1 MKTLAKYL
9 KGKVPVILAIV
20 TLLILQA
27 FCDLSLPSYT
37 SRIITQGIQG
47 KGIDSPIPPRIR
59 MQSLKDLT
67 LFLSEEEASFVK
79 SCYEPEAEA
88 EGETGGE
95 KAEKEEEKREDGKSK
110 KEEQEKETKNNAF
123 QLKDLSGTDR
133 EHLEAIL
140 PLPEMLLVFLSSGA
154 DLQSLGFSGEGDPMP
169 QNLLP
174 VLRLMPSEMRMQQLS
189 KFTSALSAIPSSTM
203 ESSAILFVSQEL
215 EALGENLER
224 IQNRYLVHVGLRMMG
239 LSLLVM
245 VCTIL
250 VSFLAVRLA
259 AGFSRDIR
267 GDVYRKVM
275 RFNDEEFHR
284 YSTASLITRSTNDI
298 QQVQF
303 LLSIGLRLLLYAP
316 IIGVGGVIKVA
327 RTNASLSWIIA
338 LALLCIF
345 ALLIVLFKVAMPRF
359 VSLQSLIDRMN
370 LVTREQLTGVMVT
383 RAFTAEKR
391 EEERFDK
398 ANQDLTKTN
407 LFVNRCMTFMM
418 PLMMLIMNGVSVLL
432 IYHGAISIDRGA
444 MQVGDLMAFIQY
456 SMQIIMSFLMI
467 SALSIMLP
475 RARVAAGRIAEIL
488 RAPIAMQEIDSPI
501 KPSADRKGELC
512 FDHVSFAYPGA
523 EENILTDIS
532 FTVGKGQTLAIIGS
546 TGSGKTTLSGLIPRL
561 YDVTGGKIL
570 FDGVDIREM
579 ELSDLRS
586 RIGYVAQKSVL
597 FSGTI
602 ASNISFGKKDADIA
616 EAARL
621 AQAED
626 FILEK
631 ELTYDS
637 PISQGGTNVSG
648 GQKQRLSIARA
659 LARKPELLIFD
670 DSFSALDFK
679 TDSALRLALREN
691 RGDTTILIVAQ
702 RISTIMGSD
711 QILVLEEGK
720 AVGLGTH
727 EELMESCEVYRQIAI
742 SQLSSEE
749 LAC

>member
-59 MQSLKDLT
+59 MQSLEDLT

-110 KEEQEKETKNNAF
+110 KEEQEKEAKNNAF

-488 RAPIAMQEIDSPI
+488 RAPIAMQETDSPI

-742 SQLSSEE
+742 SQLSSE
-749 LAC
+749 